1 MGRQVTV
8 SGVSLEI
15 EEKGQGRPILFLHP
29 GEGLQANRPW
39 FDALAADHRVIAPN
53 HPGFGGSALPDWIG
67 TVDDLAYLYLD
78 LAAQLKLENALLAG
92 ACFGGWIAAEMAVRN
107 TARFAG
113 LLLAA
118 PLGIKVGGMLD
129 RDIADMHAIS
139 RAEFMRL
146 AWADPD
152 KGAIDYTKLPDT
164 ELAGIARGREAL
176 AVFGWKPYMH
186 NPRLKRWLHRIDI
199 PTHLIWGEQDGI
211 VTTAYGE
218 AWKAEIPG
226 AIDRND
232 PERRP
237 LPALGTAR
245 KVRRLHSRASRKDY
259 KECGTMRTWYFSEM
273 AYHPAW
279 DKGPRPRFAAGEFP
293 QRKP

>member
-1 MGRQVTV
+1 MSRHVII
-8 SGVSLEI
+8 SGVDLEV

-29 GEGLQANRPW
+29 GEGLQPTRPW
-39 FDALAADHRVIAPN
+39 LDKLAEHHRVIAPH

-78 LAAQLKLENALLAG
+78 LVAELRLENAVLAG
-92 ACFGGWIAAEMAVRN
+92 NCFGGWIAAEMAVRN

-118 PLGIKVGGMLD
+118 PLGIKVGGVLD
-129 RDIADMHAIS
+129 RDIVDMHAIPRS
-139 RAEFMRL
+139 EFMRR

-152 KGAIDYTKLPDT
+152 KGEIDYTKLPDT
-164 ELAGIARGREAL
+164 ELAAIARGRETL

-186 NPRLKRWLHRIDI
+186 NPRLRRWLHRIDI

-211 VTTAYGE
+211 VSTAYGE

-226 AIDRND
+226 ATMETIPATGHYPHWENPEIFANHAKAFTDR
-232 PERRP
+232 
-237 LPALGTAR
+237 L
-245 KVRRLHSRASRKDY
+245 
-259 KECGTMRTWYFSEM
+259 
-273 AYHPAW
+273 
-279 DKGPRPRFAAGEFP
+279 
-293 QRKP
+293 